1 MKLRLL
7 TAKKYLEISFDYH
20 LDQDTPDGI
29 ANEMRADLGLHEGS
43 VNGIKAE
50 IERII
55 DKINEKVD
63 LTCGS
68 IRNSIK
74 EAIRPEI

>member
-1 MKLRLL
+1 M
-7 TAKKYLEISFDYH
+7 A
-20 LDQDTPDGI
+20 
-29 ANEMRADLGLHEGS
+29 
-43 VNGIKAE
+43 GIKSE
-50 IERII
+50 IEKII

-74 EAIRPEI
+74 EAMRPDLKLINNQHRSSQDNLLAMHQ